1 MMQVDEVYYE
11 NLSEEKKG
19 ATEMPNNKFSLI
31 ALLTLMIALT
41 IVTACSP
48 QQQEVQATVDDA
60 GREME
65 LKKGQTLVVT
75 LEGNPTTGYS
85 WEVAEP
91 LDGQVLRQVGEP
103 EFKAE
108 SEALGAG
115 GEQTLRFEAVNTGK
129 MTLKLVYHRPWEK
142 GVDPLETYSI
152 QVVVR

>member
-1 MMQVDEVYYE
+1 ML
-11 NLSEEKKG
+11 NR
-19 ATEMPNNKFSLI
+19 FSFVTLLI
-31 ALLTLMIALT
+31 FLVALT
-41 IVTACSP
+41 VATGCSP
-48 QQQEVQATVDDA
+48 QQQEVKATIDDA
-60 GREME
+60 GREMQ

-91 LDGQVLRQVGEP
+91 LDEQVLRLTGEP

-115 GEQTLRFEAVNTGK
+115 GVQILRFEAVNAGT
-129 MTLKLVYHRPWEK
+129 MTLKLVYHRPWEE
-142 GVDPLETYSI
+142 GVEPLETYSL

>member
-1 MMQVDEVYYE
+1 
-11 NLSEEKKG
+11 
-19 ATEMPNNKFSLI
+19 MPNNRFSLI
-31 ALLTLMIALT
+31 ALLTLLLALT
-41 IVTACSP
+41 LATGCSP
-48 QQQEVQATVDDA
+48 QQQEVKATMDDN

-91 LDGQVLRQVGEP
+91 LDEQVLRQVGEA

-115 GEQTLRFEAVNTGK
+115 GVQILRFEAVNAGQT
-129 MTLKLVYHRPWEK
+129 TLKLVYHRPWEE
-142 GVDPLETYSI
+142 GVEPLETYSL
-152 QVVVR
+152 QGVVR